1 MTWARTSELAFVL
14 VLPLA
19 CIVVAFRHSGT
30 HRVDFAA
37 ETAIAMAAYGVSKL
51 PCERRVYSF
60 LLGLLFSG
68 SAHSLNVA
76 FMLLPIPLEGQFGFA
91 LLACLP
97 LGTAWWLLDRI
108 KVMGKNRLSLRWA
121 VSGVLAA
128 FIVPLALQV
137 LVNFLTLP
145 ADFAN

>member
-1 MTWARTSELAFVL
+1 MTWARISELAFVF

-19 CIVVAFRHSGT
+19 CIVVTFRHSGT

-37 ETAIAMAAYGVSKL
+37 EAAIAMAAYGVSKL
-51 PCERRVYSF
+51 PCERRVSGF
-60 LLGLLFSG
+60 LLGLLLS
-68 SAHSLNVA
+68 SLAHSLNVA
-76 FMLLPIPLEGQFGFA
+76 FMLLPFPLEGQFGFA
-91 LLACLP
+91 LLACLT

-108 KVMGKNRLSLRWA
+108 KVMGKNRPSQRWA
-121 VSGVLAA
+121 VLGVLAA
-128 FIVPLALQV
+128 FIVPLALLV